1 MAITVITP
9 ADLGTGLKVEAQ
21 KVVVDTA
28 ALNIPVDVKLSG
40 VSVDKAEKK
49 MKFTL
54 SDGTEIEQSIADF
67 LTVDTDTKIVSG
79 SYASN
84 KITLVDS
91 EGANVEVDL
100 STLVAEIKDAAATKA
115 GELVDA
121 AKAAQATK
129 DQEQDAK
136 IQALE
141 TAKGALEPK
150 VTALEGKVNDLE
162 PKVTALEPK
171 VTALEGKVQALENKK
186 ATGIEVKSLGEVS
199 LGYLVSASD
208 VTAA

>member
-91 EGANVEVDL
+91 EGANIEIDLASLVTEV
-100 STLVAEIKDAAATKA
+100 KDAAATKA
-115 GELVDA
+115 GELVNA
-121 AKAAQATK
+121 AKTELDGKVSAV
-129 DQEQDAK
+129 EAK
-136 IQALE
+136 VSAV
-141 TAKGALEPK
+141 EPK
-150 VTALEGKVNDLE
+150 VTALESKVNDLE

-186 ATGIEVKSLGEVS
+186 DTGIEVKSLGEVS

>member
-67 LTVDTDTKIVSG
+67 LSVDTDTKIVSG

-84 KITLVDS
+84 KIILVDS

-100 STLVAEIKDAAATKA
+100 STLVTEVKDAAATKA
-115 GELVDA
+115 GELVNA
-121 AKAAQATK
+121 AKTELDGKVSAV
-129 DQEQDAK
+129 EAK
-136 IQALE
+136 VNAV
-141 TAKGALEPK
+141 EPK
-150 VTALEGKVNDLE
+150 VTALEGKVND
-162 PKVTALEPK
+162 LEPK

>member
-28 ALNIPVDVKLSG
+28 ALSIPVDVKLSG

-54 SDGTEIEQSIADF
+54 SDGTSIEQDIADF
-67 LTVDTDTKIVSG
+67 LSVDTDTKIVSG
-79 SYASN
+79 SYAGN

-91 EGANVEVDL
+91 EGANVEIDL
-100 STLVAEIKDAAATKA
+100 ATLVTEVKDAAATKA
-115 GELVDA
+115 GELVNA
-121 AKAAQATK
+121 AKTELDGKVSAV
-129 DQEQDAK
+129 DAK
-136 IQALE
+136 VDTLS
-141 TAKGALEPK
+141 PK
-150 VTALEGKVNDLE
+150 VTTLEGKVQALEGKTD
-162 PKVTALEPK
+162 LEPK

-208 VTAA
+208 VQAA

>member
-54 SDGTEIEQSIADF
+54 SDGTEIEQNIADF
-67 LTVDTDTKIVSG
+67 LSVDTDTKIVSG
-79 SYASN
+79 SYAGN

-91 EGANVEVDL
+91 EGANVEIDL
-100 STLVAEIKDAAATKA
+100 ASLVTEVKDAAATKA
-115 GELVDA
+115 GELVNA
-121 AKAAQATK
+121 AKTELDGKVSAV
-129 DQEQDAK
+129 EAK
-136 IQALE
+136 VNAV
-141 TAKGALEPK
+141 EPK

-162 PKVTALEPK
+162 PKVT
-171 VTALEGKVQALENKK
+171 TLEGKVQALENKK

>member
-54 SDGTEIEQSIADF
+54 SDGTEIEQNIADF
-67 LTVDTDTKIVSG
+67 LSVDTDTKIVSG

-100 STLVAEIKDAAATKA
+100 STLVTEVKDAAATKA
-115 GELVDA
+115 GELVNA
-121 AKAAQATK
+121 AKTELDGKVSAV
-129 DQEQDAK
+129 EAK
-136 IQALE
+136 VN
-141 TAKGALEPK
+141 TVEPK
-150 VTALEGKVNDLE
+150 VTALEGKVND
-162 PKVTALEPK
+162 LEPK

-208 VTAA
+208 VTAS

>member
-67 LTVDTDTKIVSG
+67 LSVDTDTKIVSG
-79 SYASN
+79 SYAGN

-100 STLVAEIKDAAATKA
+100 STLVTEVKDAAATKA
-115 GELVDA
+115 GELVNA
-121 AKAAQATK
+121 AKTELDGKVSAV
-129 DQEQDAK
+129 EAK
-136 IQALE
+136 VNAV
-141 TAKGALEPK
+141 EPK
-150 VTALEGKVNDLE
+150 VTALEGKVND
-162 PKVTALEPK
+162 LEPK

>member
-67 LTVDTDTKIVSG
+67 LSVDTDTKIVSG
-79 SYASN
+79 SYAGN

-100 STLVAEIKDAAATKA
+100 STLVTEVKDAAATKA
-115 GELVDA
+115 GELVNA
-121 AKAAQATK
+121 AKTELDGKVSAV
-129 DQEQDAK
+129 EAK
-136 IQALE
+136 VNAV
-141 TAKGALEPK
+141 EPK

>member
-79 SYASN
+79 SYAGN

-100 STLVAEIKDAAATKA
+100 STLVTEVKDAAATKA
-115 GELVDA
+115 GELVNA
-121 AKAAQATK
+121 AKT
-129 DQEQDAK
+129 E
-136 IQALE
+136 
-141 TAKGALEPK
+141 
-150 VTALEGKVNDLE
+150 LEGKVSAVDA
-162 PKVTALEPK
+162 KVDAAKEKAEAADTAVKALEPK

>member
-28 ALNIPVDVKLSG
+28 ALSIPVDVKLSG

-49 MKFTL
+49 MKFIL

-91 EGANVEVDL
+91 EGANVEIDL
-100 STLVAEIKDAAATKA
+100 ATLVTEVKDAAATKA
-115 GELVDA
+115 GELVNA
-121 AKAAQATK
+121 AKTELDGKVSAV
-129 DQEQDAK
+129 DAK
-136 IQALE
+136 VDALS
-141 TAKGALEPK
+141 PK
-150 VTALEGKVNDLE
+150 VTTLESKVQALEGKTDLE
-162 PKVTALEPK
+162 PKVTTLES
-171 VTALEGKVQALENKK
+171 KVQALENKK

-208 VTAA
+208 VQAA

>member
-40 VSVDKAEKK
+40 VSVDKTEKK

-79 SYASN
+79 SYAGN

-100 STLVAEIKDAAATKA
+100 STLVTEIKDAAATKA

-121 AKAAQATK
+121 AKTEL
-129 DQEQDAK
+129 D
-136 IQALE
+136 
-141 TAKGALEPK
+141 
-150 VTALEGKVNDLE
+150 GKVSAVE
-162 PKVTALEPK
+162 SKVNAVEPK

>member
-54 SDGTEIEQSIADF
+54 SDGTEIEQNIADF
-67 LTVDTDTKIVSG
+67 LSVDTDTKIVSG
-79 SYASN
+79 SYAGN

-91 EGANVEVDL
+91 EGANVEIDL
-100 STLVAEIKDAAATKA
+100 ANLVTEVKDAAATKA
-115 GELVDA
+115 GELVNA
-121 AKAAQATK
+121 AKTELDGKVTAV
-129 DQEQDAK
+129 EAK
-136 IQALE
+136 VNAV
-141 TAKGALEPK
+141 EPK
-150 VTALEGKVNDLE
+150 VTALEGKVQALE
-162 PKVTALEPK
+162 GKTDLEPK

>member
-54 SDGTEIEQSIADF
+54 SDGTEIEQNIADF
-67 LTVDTDTKIVSG
+67 LSVDTDTKIVSG

-91 EGANVEVDL
+91 EGANVEIDL
-100 STLVAEIKDAAATKA
+100 ASLVTEVKDAAATKA
-115 GELVDA
+115 GELVNA
-121 AKAAQATK
+121 AKTELDGKVSAV
-129 DQEQDAK
+129 EAK
-136 IQALE
+136 VNAV
-141 TAKGALEPK
+141 EPK

-171 VTALEGKVQALENKK
+171 VTTLEGKVQALENKK

>member
-28 ALNIPVDVKLSG
+28 ALSIPVDVKLSG

-91 EGANVEVDL
+91 EGANVEIDL
-100 STLVAEIKDAAATKA
+100 ATLVTEVKDAAATKA
-115 GELVDA
+115 GELVNA
-121 AKAAQATK
+121 AKTELDSKVSAV
-129 DQEQDAK
+129 DAK
-136 IQALE
+136 VDALS
-141 TAKGALEPK
+141 PK
-150 VTALEGKVNDLE
+150 VTTLEGKVQALEGKTDLE
-162 PKVTALEPK
+162 PKVT
-171 VTALEGKVQALENKK
+171 TLEGKVQALENKK

-208 VTAA
+208 VNAA

>member
-28 ALNIPVDVKLSG
+28 ALSIPVDVKLSG

-54 SDGTEIEQSIADF
+54 SDGTEIEQNIADF
-67 LTVDTDTKIVSG
+67 LSVDTDTKIVSG

-91 EGANVEVDL
+91 EGANVEIDL
-100 STLVAEIKDAAATKA
+100 ASLVTEVKDAAATKA
-115 GELVDA
+115 GELVNA
-121 AKAAQATK
+121 AKTEL
-129 DQEQDAK
+129 D
-136 IQALE
+136 
-141 TAKGALEPK
+141 
-150 VTALEGKVNDLE
+150 GKVSA
-162 PKVTALEPK
+162 VGA
-171 VTALEGKVQALENKK
+171 KVQALENKK

>member
-21 KVVVDTA
+21 KVVVDTT

-67 LTVDTDTKIVSG
+67 LSVDTDTKIVSG

-91 EGANVEVDL
+91 EGANVEIDL
-100 STLVAEIKDAAATKA
+100 ASLVTEVKDAAATKA
-115 GELVDA
+115 GELVNA
-121 AKAAQATK
+121 AKTELDGKVSAV
-129 DQEQDAK
+129 EAK
-136 IQALE
+136 VNAV
-141 TAKGALEPK
+141 EPK

>member
-21 KVVVDTA
+21 KVVVDTT

-67 LTVDTDTKIVSG
+67 LSVDTDTKIVSG

-91 EGANVEVDL
+91 EGANVEIDL
-100 STLVAEIKDAAATKA
+100 ASLVTEVKDAAATKA
-115 GELVDA
+115 GELVNA
-121 AKAAQATK
+121 AKTELDGKVSAV
-129 DQEQDAK
+129 EAK
-136 IQALE
+136 VNAV
-141 TAKGALEPK
+141 EP
-150 VTALEGKVNDLE
+150 KVNDLE

-171 VTALEGKVQALENKK
+171 VTVLEGKVKALENKK

>member
-54 SDGTEIEQSIADF
+54 SDGTEIEQNIADF
-67 LTVDTDTKIVSG
+67 LSVDTDTKIVSG

-91 EGANVEVDL
+91 EGANVEIDL
-100 STLVAEIKDAAATKA
+100 ASLVTEVKDAAATKA
-115 GELVDA
+115 GELVNA
-121 AKAAQATK
+121 AKTELEGKVSAV
-129 DQEQDAK
+129 EAK
-136 IQALE
+136 VNAV
-141 TAKGALEPK
+141 EPK
-150 VTALEGKVNDLE
+150 VTALEGKVQALE
-162 PKVTALEPK
+162 NKTDLEPK

-208 VTAA
+208 VQAA

>member
-21 KVVVDTA
+21 KVVVDTT

-54 SDGTEIEQSIADF
+54 SDGTEIEQNIADF
-67 LTVDTDTKIVSG
+67 LSVDTDTKIVSG

-91 EGANVEVDL
+91 EGANVEIDL
-100 STLVAEIKDAAATKA
+100 ASLVTEVKDAAATKA
-115 GELVDA
+115 GELVNA
-121 AKAAQATK
+121 AKTELDGKVSAV
-129 DQEQDAK
+129 EAK
-136 IQALE
+136 VNAV
-141 TAKGALEPK
+141 EPK

>member
-28 ALNIPVDVKLSG
+28 ALSIPVDVKLSG

-91 EGANVEVDL
+91 EGANVEIDL
-100 STLVAEIKDAAATKA
+100 ASLVTEVKDAAATKA
-115 GELVDA
+115 GELVNA
-121 AKAAQATK
+121 AKTELDGKVSAV
-129 DQEQDAK
+129 EAK
-136 IQALE
+136 VNAV
-141 TAKGALEPK
+141 EPK

-208 VTAA
+208 VQAA

>member
-79 SYASN
+79 SYAGN

-100 STLVAEIKDAAATKA
+100 STLVTEVKDAAANKA
-115 GELVDA
+115 GELVNA
-121 AKAAQATK
+121 AKTELDGKVSAV
-129 DQEQDAK
+129 EAK
-136 IQALE
+136 VN
-141 TAKGALEPK
+141 TVEPK
-150 VTALEGKVNDLE
+150 VTALEGKVND
-162 PKVTALEPK
+162 LEPK

>member
-79 SYASN
+79 
-84 KITLVDS
+84 
-91 EGANVEVDL
+91 
-100 STLVAEIKDAAATKA
+100 
-115 GELVDA
+115 
-121 AKAAQATK
+121 
-129 DQEQDAK
+129 
-136 IQALE
+136 
-141 TAKGALEPK
+141 
-150 VTALEGKVNDLE
+150 
-162 PKVTALEPK
+162 
-171 VTALEGKVQALENKK
+171 
-186 ATGIEVKSLGEVS
+186 
-199 LGYLVSASD
+199 
-208 VTAA
+208 

>member
-28 ALNIPVDVKLSG
+28 ALSIPVDVKLSG

-79 SYASN
+79 SYAGG

-91 EGANVEVDL
+91 EGANVEIDL
-100 STLVAEIKDAAATKA
+100 TSLATEVKDAAAIKA

-121 AKAAQATK
+121 AKTELGSKVSAVESK
-129 DQEQDAK
+129 VDALSPK
-136 IQALE
+136 VD
-141 TAKGALEPK
+141 ALEPK
-150 VTALEGKVNDLE
+150 VTTLEGKV
-162 PKVTALEPK
+162 T
-171 VTALEGKVQALENKK
+171 ALENKK

-208 VTAA
+208 VNAA

>member
-67 LTVDTDTKIVSG
+67 LSVDTDTKIVSG

-91 EGANVEVDL
+91 EGANVEIDL
-100 STLVAEIKDAAATKA
+100 STLVTEVKDAAATKA
-115 GELVDA
+115 SELVNA
-121 AKAAQATK
+121 AKTEL
-129 DQEQDAK
+129 D
-136 IQALE
+136 
-141 TAKGALEPK
+141 
-150 VTALEGKVNDLE
+150 GKVSVVE
-162 PKVTALEPK
+162 AKVNAVEPK

>member
-54 SDGTEIEQSIADF
+54 SDGTEIEQNIADF
-67 LTVDTDTKIVSG
+67 LSVDTDTKIVSG
-79 SYASN
+79 SYAGN

-91 EGANVEVDL
+91 EGANVEIDL
-100 STLVAEIKDAAATKA
+100 ASLVTEVKDAAATKA
-115 GELVDA
+115 GELVNV
-121 AKAAQATK
+121 AKTELDGKVSAV
-129 DQEQDAK
+129 EAK
-136 IQALE
+136 VNAV
-141 TAKGALEPK
+141 EPK

>member
-28 ALNIPVDVKLSG
+28 ALSIPVDVKLSG

-54 SDGTEIEQSIADF
+54 SDGTSIEQDIADF
-67 LTVDTDTKIVSG
+67 LSVDTDTKIVSG
-79 SYASN
+79 SYAGN

-91 EGANVEVDL
+91 EGANVEIDL
-100 STLVAEIKDAAATKA
+100 ATLVTEVKDAAATKA
-115 GELVDA
+115 GELVNA
-121 AKAAQATK
+121 AKTEL
-129 DQEQDAK
+129 D
-136 IQALE
+136 
-141 TAKGALEPK
+141 
-150 VTALEGKVNDLE
+150 
-162 PKVTALEPK
+162 
-171 VTALEGKVQALENKK
+171 GKVQALENKK

-208 VTAA
+208 VNAA

>member
-1 MAITVITP
+1 M
-9 ADLGTGLKVEAQ
+9 
-21 KVVVDTA
+21 
-28 ALNIPVDVKLSG
+28 
-40 VSVDKAEKK
+40 
-49 MKFTL
+49 
-54 SDGTEIEQSIADF
+54 
-67 LTVDTDTKIVSG
+67 
-79 SYASN
+79 
-84 KITLVDS
+84 DS

-100 STLVAEIKDAAATKA
+100 STLVTEVKDAAATKA

-150 VTALEGKVNDLE
+150 VT
-162 PKVTALEPK
+162 T
-171 VTALEGKVQALENKK
+171 LEGKVQALENKK

>member
-54 SDGTEIEQSIADF
+54 SDGTEIEQNIADF
-67 LTVDTDTKIVSG
+67 LSVDTDTKIVSG

-91 EGANVEVDL
+91 EGANVEIDL
-100 STLVAEIKDAAATKA
+100 ASLVTEVKDAAATKA
-115 GELVDA
+115 GELVNA
-121 AKAAQATK
+121 AKTELDGKVSAV
-129 DQEQDAK
+129 EAK
-136 IQALE
+136 VNAV
-141 TAKGALEPK
+141 EPK

-162 PKVTALEPK
+162 PKVTALE
-171 VTALEGKVQALENKK
+171 GKVKALENKK

>member
-67 LTVDTDTKIVSG
+67 LSVDTDTKIVSG

-91 EGANVEVDL
+91 EGANVEIDL
-100 STLVAEIKDAAATKA
+100 ASLVTEVKDAAATKA
-115 GELVDA
+115 GELVNA
-121 AKAAQATK
+121 AKTELDGKVSAV
-129 DQEQDAK
+129 EAK
-136 IQALE
+136 VNAV
-141 TAKGALEPK
+141 EPK
-150 VTALEGKVNDLE
+150 VTALEGKVND
-162 PKVTALEPK
+162 LEPK

>member
-67 LTVDTDTKIVSG
+67 LSVDTDTKIVSG
-79 SYASN
+79 SYAGN

-91 EGANVEVDL
+91 EGANVEIDL
-100 STLVAEIKDAAATKA
+100 ASLVTEVKDAAATKA
-115 GELVDA
+115 GELVNA
-121 AKAAQATK
+121 AKTELDGKVSAV
-129 DQEQDAK
+129 EAK
-136 IQALE
+136 VNAV
-141 TAKGALEPK
+141 EPK

>member
-28 ALNIPVDVKLSG
+28 ALSIPVDVKLSG

-91 EGANVEVDL
+91 EGANVEIDL
-100 STLVAEIKDAAATKA
+100 ATLVTEVKDAAATKA
-115 GELVDA
+115 GELVNV
-121 AKAAQATK
+121 AKNELDGKVSAV
-129 DQEQDAK
+129 DAK
-136 IQALE
+136 VDALS
-141 TAKGALEPK
+141 PK
-150 VTALEGKVNDLE
+150 VTTLEGKVQALEGKTDLE
-162 PKVTALEPK
+162 PKVT
-171 VTALEGKVQALENKK
+171 TLEGKVQALENKK

-208 VTAA
+208 VNAA

>member
-91 EGANVEVDL
+91 EGANVEIDL
-100 STLVAEIKDAAATKA
+100 ASLVTEVKDAAATKA
-115 GELVDA
+115 GELVNA
-121 AKAAQATK
+121 AKTELDGKVSAV
-129 DQEQDAK
+129 EAK
-136 IQALE
+136 VNAV
-141 TAKGALEPK
+141 EPK
-150 VTALEGKVNDLE
+150 VTALEGKVQALE
-162 PKVTALEPK
+162 GKTDLEPK

>member
-67 LTVDTDTKIVSG
+67 LSVDTDTKIVSG

-100 STLVAEIKDAAATKA
+100 STLVAEVKDAAATKA
-115 GELVDA
+115 GELVNA
-121 AKAAQATK
+121 AKTELDGKVSAV
-129 DQEQDAK
+129 EAK
-136 IQALE
+136 VNAV
-141 TAKGALEPK
+141 EPK
-150 VTALEGKVNDLE
+150 VTALEGKVND
-162 PKVTALEPK
+162 LEPK

>member
-79 SYASN
+79 SYAGN

-100 STLVAEIKDAAATKA
+100 STLVTEIKDAAATKA
-115 GELVDA
+115 GELVNA
-121 AKAAQATK
+121 AKTELDGKVSAV
-129 DQEQDAK
+129 EAK
-136 IQALE
+136 VNAV
-141 TAKGALEPK
+141 EPK
-150 VTALEGKVNDLE
+150 VTALEGKVND
-162 PKVTALEPK
+162 LEPK

-208 VTAA
+208 VQAA

>member
-79 SYASN
+79 SYAGS

-100 STLVAEIKDAAATKA
+100 STLVTEVKDAAATKA
-115 GELVDA
+115 GELVNA
-121 AKAAQATK
+121 AKT
-129 DQEQDAK
+129 E
-136 IQALE
+136 
-141 TAKGALEPK
+141 
-150 VTALEGKVNDLE
+150 LEGKVSAVDA
-162 PKVTALEPK
+162 KVDAAKEKAEAADTAVKALEPK

>member
-79 SYASN
+79 SYAGN

-100 STLVAEIKDAAATKA
+100 STLVTEIKDAAATKA

-150 VTALEGKVNDLE
+150 VT
-162 PKVTALEPK
+162 T
-171 VTALEGKVQALENKK
+171 LEGKVQALENKK

>member
-9 ADLGTGLKVEAQ
+9 ADLGAGLKVEAQ

-28 ALNIPVDVKLSG
+28 ALSIPVDVKLSG
-40 VSVDKAEKK
+40 VSVDKAEHK

-54 SDGTEIEQSIADF
+54 SDGTSIEQDIADF
-67 LTVDTDTKIVSG
+67 LSVDTDTKIVSG
-79 SYASN
+79 SYAGS

-91 EGANVEVDL
+91 EGANVEIDL
-100 STLVAEIKDAAATKA
+100 ASLVTEVKDAAATKA
-115 GELVDA
+115 GELVNA
-121 AKAAQATK
+121 AKTELDGKVSAV
-129 DQEQDAK
+129 DAK
-136 IQALE
+136 VDALS
-141 TAKGALEPK
+141 PK
-150 VTALEGKVNDLE
+150 VTALEGKVQALE
-162 PKVTALEPK
+162 GKTDLEPK

-208 VTAA
+208 VQAA

>member
-100 STLVAEIKDAAATKA
+100 STLVAEVKDAAATKA
-115 GELVDA
+115 GELVNA
-121 AKAAQATK
+121 AKTELDGKVSAV
-129 DQEQDAK
+129 EAK
-136 IQALE
+136 VNAV
-141 TAKGALEPK
+141 EPK
-150 VTALEGKVNDLE
+150 VTALEG
-162 PKVTALEPK
+162 K

>member
-28 ALNIPVDVKLSG
+28 ALSIPVDVKLSG

-91 EGANVEVDL
+91 EGANVEIDL
-100 STLVAEIKDAAATKA
+100 ATLVTEVKDAAATKA
-115 GELVDA
+115 GELVNA
-121 AKAAQATK
+121 AKIELDGKVSAV
-129 DQEQDAK
+129 DAK
-136 IQALE
+136 ADALS
-141 TAKGALEPK
+141 PK
-150 VTALEGKVNDLE
+150 VTTLEGKVQALEGKTDLE
-162 PKVTALEPK
+162 PKVT
-171 VTALEGKVQALENKK
+171 TLEGKVQALENKK

-208 VTAA
+208 VQAA

>member
-54 SDGTEIEQSIADF
+54 SDGTEIEQNIADF
-67 LTVDTDTKIVSG
+67 LSVDTDTKIVSG
-79 SYASN
+79 SYAGN

-100 STLVAEIKDAAATKA
+100 ASLVTEVKDAAATKA
-115 GELVDA
+115 GELVNA
-121 AKAAQATK
+121 AKTELDGKVSAV
-129 DQEQDAK
+129 EAK
-136 IQALE
+136 VNAV
-141 TAKGALEPK
+141 EPK
-150 VTALEGKVNDLE
+150 VTALEGKVND
-162 PKVTALEPK
+162 LEPK